1 VKKFFAFVFI
11 ITIIASAG
19 YFAYSSVKFA
29 PKGQILVA
37 YDNSEKRII
46 ALSGNGWIVAPYAV
60 IPGRVQFYSIE
71 PDGFFEVECS
81 LSLGELDILDDP
93 AYNVSVTLVLN
104 YTVDSKV
111 YVPSSSQLKDPS
123 GAIVGRL
130 QSELKS
136 EFADVINPYLEPP
149 FDSEKL
155 TLNWDDILLAI
166 EKKIRERAIKYGIDV
181 TSLKAQT
188 ILQVPSR
195 EMYEYGISLRNDL
208 MELRKKH
215 LIERENLNNALNLKS
230 VETGKYYEHLQKIS
244 DIIATNPDI
253 LKYIYIEKLAPN
265 VKIIAPINS
274 NGYAF
279 GLDNID
285 ESEKDV
291 KKLEK
296 SDKPESK
303 DKDGEVDNLR

>member
-1 VKKFFAFVFI
+1 MNNN
-11 ITIIASAG
+11 
-19 YFAYSSVKFA
+19 
-29 PKGQILVA
+29 PKI
-37 YDNSEKRII
+37 
-46 ALSGNGWIVAPYAV
+46 
-60 IPGRVQFYSIE
+60 
-71 PDGFFEVECS
+71 
-81 LSLGELDILDDP
+81 DD
-93 AYNVSVTLVLN
+93 L
-104 YTVDSKV
+104 
-111 YVPSSSQLKDPS
+111 
-123 GAIVGRL
+123 I
-130 QSELKS
+130 
-136 EFADVINPYLEPP
+136 LEP
-149 FDSEKL
+149 
-155 TLNWDDILLAI
+155 
-166 EKKIRERAIKYGIDV
+166 KYRNVVAD
-181 TSLKAQT
+181 
-188 ILQVPSR
+188 
-195 EMYEYGISLRNDL
+195 EYGISLRNDL